1 MARHAL
7 VLYAALTALLLT
19 IATAHQAVGV
29 KEWCRPPLAAPH
41 RVVAVKQASARCPV
55 FL

>member
-19 IATAHQAVGV
+19 IATAHKAVAV
-29 KEWCRPPLAAPH
+29 KEWCVPPPLQH
-41 RVVAVKQASARCPV
+41 
-55 FL
+55 LTGLW